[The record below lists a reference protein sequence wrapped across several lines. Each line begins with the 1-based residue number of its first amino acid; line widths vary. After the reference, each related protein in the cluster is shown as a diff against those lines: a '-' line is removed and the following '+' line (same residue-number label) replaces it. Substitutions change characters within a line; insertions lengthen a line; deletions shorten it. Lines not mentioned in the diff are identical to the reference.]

1 MKFTAMTLSAAV
13 LAALMAIS
21 PGTAEAKSHR
31 HKHKHKKVHTHL
43 ALTPS
48 MHLSIHRIQT
58 PDLDDFPPTAAHARD
73 VPVVGSEEA
82 IRATGGVMSTSLAT
96 PPVASAAPPAPVWS
110 AGRLVVPSA
119 AALQVA
125 SVQASG
131 EVLVSKLTPPARAP
145 AMEAA
150 SHEVLNRFDLVVN
163 NAPASQVFLQLGSSG
178 SYNVL
183 VPPDVSGSIS
193 ISLKNTTVL
202 EALEALRELFGYD
215 FKVSGNRVFVY
226 PNTVQTRL
234 FKINYLPGRR
244 QGVSDIRVSSSSIVQ
259 QSGGTGSSGST
270 GTSNGATSSGGKTQ
284 SATALEMS
292 SINMTSDTDFWRDVK
307 DSLNN
312 LLAVNKGSSVTL
324 NPGAGVIVVR
334 ATPAELRQVADYL
347 KAVQITIER
356 QVMLEAKIVEVQLGD
371 ATQTGVNWSLFG
383 GIKSGGNKF
392 GAVGVAPGVGLSNN
406 GTLSTGGAT
415 INPGSSVVAE
425 ALGKGFYG
433 LAVQGTNFT
442 ALLSFLETQGNVQ
455 VLSSPRI
462 ATINNQKAVLKVGT
476 DELFLTNVTNNSTS
490 TASGTTNSPSLTLQP
505 FFSGISLDVTPQI
518 DDKGVV
524 MLHVHPS
531 ISVVSEKQK
540 TFDLGGSQ
548 VLRLPLATSS
558 INETDSIVRVMDG
571 QIVAIGG
578 LMQASGSK
586 ETSGLPG
593 VSDVPV
599 VGNAFKY
606 KQTSSYKR
614 ELVILIKPTV
624 ISDMGQGFSDAQ
636 PATPL
641 IHP

>member
-1 MKFTAMTLSAAV
+1 
-13 LAALMAIS
+13 
-21 PGTAEAKSHR
+21 
-31 HKHKHKKVHTHL
+31 
-43 ALTPS
+43 
-48 MHLSIHRIQT
+48 
-58 PDLDDFPPTAAHARD
+58 
-73 VPVVGSEEA
+73 
-82 IRATGGVMSTSLAT
+82 
-96 PPVASAAPPAPVWS
+96 
-110 AGRLVVPSA
+110 
-119 AALQVA
+119 
-125 SVQASG
+125 
-131 EVLVSKLTPPARAP
+131 
-145 AMEAA
+145 
-150 SHEVLNRFDLVVN
+150 
-163 NAPASQVFLQLGSSG
+163 
-178 SYNVL
+178 
-183 VPPDVSGSIS
+183 
-193 ISLKNTTVL
+193 
-202 EALEALRELFGYD
+202 
-215 FKVSGNRVFVY
+215 
-226 PNTVQTRL
+226 
-234 FKINYLPGRR
+234 
-244 QGVSDIRVSSSSIVQ
+244 
-259 QSGGTGSSGST
+259 
-270 GTSNGATSSGGKTQ
+270 
-284 SATALEMS
+284 
-292 SINMTSDTDFWRDVK
+292 
-307 DSLNN
+307 
-312 LLAVNKGSSVTL
+312 
-324 NPGAGVIVVR
+324 
-334 ATPAELRQVADYL
+334 
-347 KAVQITIER
+347 
-356 QVMLEAKIVEVQLGD
+356 
-371 ATQTGVNWSLFG
+371 
-383 GIKSGGNKF
+383 
-392 GAVGVAPGVGLSNN
+392 VGVAPGVGLSNN